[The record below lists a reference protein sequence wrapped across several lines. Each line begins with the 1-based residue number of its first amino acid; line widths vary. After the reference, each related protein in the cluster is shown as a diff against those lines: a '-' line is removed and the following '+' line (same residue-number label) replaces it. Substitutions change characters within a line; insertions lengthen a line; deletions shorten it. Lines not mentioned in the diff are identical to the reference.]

1 MLTGGQLV
9 VPFRVRLLGRVS
21 FWPRRLV
28 RSSAEST
35 TGEISLAFGHA
46 MEVRLS
52 RRLRSG
58 VPPFTP
64 YKACL
69 FLVMVEVFI
78 VLLARNCN
86 INNILQPFPW
96 TPEKIS
102 VYCFATNYI
111 RDEITKDNGQTA
123 AGIWQSRLDTK
134 QRAGRLFCKKCSLFS
149 FVSLWKS

>member
-1 MLTGGQLV
+1 M
-9 VPFRVRLLGRVS
+9 PFRVRLLGRVS

-28 RSSAEST
+28 QSSAEST

-69 FLVMVEVFI
+69 LFVMVGLFI

-86 INNILQPFPW
+86 INKALTINVKAQLM
-96 TPEKIS
+96 E
-102 VYCFATNYI
+102 
-111 RDEITKDNGQTA
+111 RDAIYV
-123 AGIWQSRLDTK
+123 QSL
-134 QRAGRLFCKKCSLFS
+134 LHL
-149 FVSLWKS
+149 